1 MLKQKDIMDCLPLLA
16 SVLGNQYGV
25 TVEIGGSEAY
35 TDGKTIHLPALPLDS
50 EPELITMIKG
60 YCDHESAHIRETD
73 FEILRKANLTPFQ
86 HNLFNILE
94 DWRVE
99 ERLSARYPGCR
110 ENFRHLIQKLF
121 GTQKAGDTN
130 PAFSILNTILL
141 TVRSWSVDAII
152 PRRESVAKTMERHY
166 PGLRKALD
174 GILDRVRDSCKD
186 TEECIRYAMELEQA
200 ILVWSLEQKSIT
212 EPEKEDSGAAQDE
225 SVASSNAS
233 LDALEKAVGALSSD
247 ELPRGFGESL
257 AERIELNSPRDR
269 QKQLR
274 VAVTGKKRLAE
285 LPLGQRSRI
294 ERQTAGLGFR
304 LQGLMQAQKWLP
316 TMPGVRG
323 RFSSSLCYRLA
334 VGNPSVFVK
343 NGFKESPDT
352 AVHILLDSS
361 GSMTDSGLMLA
372 NAVCYAVGKAL
383 QGIAGINLGIT
394 AFPGGRVNG
403 NKTTV
408 APVLRHGEKLSNR
421 FPETAYGLT
430 PLAEALWWVIQQM
443 CLLRENRKII
453 LIITDGEPD
462 SIPTAQETFK
472 QAQKKGFEC
481 YGLGI
486 MCSSI
491 ATLLPHASRVI
502 ETLPQ
507 LAPALFELL
516 EGALRRNA

>member
-50 EPELITMIKG
+50 EPALITMIKG

-73 FEILRKANLTPFQ
+73 FEILRKANVTPFQ

-110 ENFRHLIQKLF
+110 ENFRYLIQKLF

-141 TVRSWSVDAII
+141 TVRSWSVDTII

-174 GILDRVRDSCKD
+174 GILDRVKDSCKG
-186 TEECIRYAMELEQA
+186 TEECIRYALELEQA
-200 ILVWSLEQKSIT
+200 ILQWYSERA
-212 EPEKEDSGAAQDE
+212 DAQQRRKDTLDTAK
-225 SVASSNAS
+225 VS
-233 LDALEKAVGALSSD
+233 LDALTSMLNASSSD
-247 ELPRGFGESL
+247 ELPKGVGESL

-274 VAVTGKKRLAE
+274 VAVMGKKRLAE
-285 LPLGQRSRI
+285 LPPEQRSRI

-316 TMPGVRG
+316 VMPGVRG
-323 RFSSSLCYRLA
+323 RFSSSLCHRLA
-334 VGNPSVFVK
+334 VGNPRVFVK

-361 GSMTDSGLMLA
+361 GSMNDSGIMLA

-383 QGIAGINLGIT
+383 QGILGVNLGIT
-394 AFPGGRVNG
+394 AFPGVNAAKRG
-403 NKTTV
+403 ATV
-408 APVLRHGEKLSNR
+408 VPVLRHGEKLTTR
-421 FPETAYGLT
+421 FPEIAYGMT
-430 PLAEALWWVIQQM
+430 PMAESLWWVMQQM
-443 CLLRENRKII
+443 CCLRENRKII

-462 SIPTAQETFK
+462 SIPAAQEAFK

-491 ATLLPHASRVI
+491 ATLLPHTSRVI

-507 LAPALFELL
+507 LAPALFKLL

>member
-1 MLKQKDIMDCLPLLA
+1 MLKQKDIMECLPLLA

-35 TDGKTIHLPALPLDS
+35 TDGKTIHLPALPLDF
-50 EPELITMIKG
+50 EPELIIMIRG
-60 YCDHESAHIRETD
+60 FTDHESAHIRETD
-73 FEILRKANLTPFQ
+73 FETLRKANLTPFQ

-94 DWRVE
+94 DWRIE

-141 TVRSWSVDAII
+141 TVRSWSVNAII

-186 TEECIRYAMELEQA
+186 TEECIRYALELEQA
-200 ILVWSLEQKSIT
+200 TLAWSLEQKSIT

-233 LDALEKAVGALSSD
+233 LDSLEKAVGALSSD

-257 AERIELNSPRDR
+257 AERIELDSPKDR

-274 VAVTGKKRLAE
+274 VAVTGQKRFAE
-285 LPLGQRSRI
+285 LPPGQVSRI

-316 TMPGVRG
+316 VMPGVRG
-323 RFSSSLCYRLA
+323 RFSSSLCHRMS
-334 VGNPSVFVK
+334 VGNPRCLREERF
-343 NGFKESPDT
+343 P
-352 AVHILLDSS
+352 
-361 GSMTDSGLMLA
+361 
-372 NAVCYAVGKAL
+372 
-383 QGIAGINLGIT
+383 GIAGYGGSHSLGQQRFHDGLRPHVRECRVLCRGKGSSGHI
-394 AFPGGRVNG
+394 GRKSGHYGVSRRKQGETRG
-403 NKTTV
+403 N
-408 APVLRHGEKLSNR
+408 APVLRHGEKLTAR
-421 FPETAYGLT
+421 FPEIAYGMT
-430 PLAEALWWVIQQM
+430 PMAESLWWVMQQM

-462 SIPTAQETFK
+462 SIPAAQEAFK

-491 ATLLPHASRVI
+491 ATLLPHTSRVI

-507 LAPALFELL
+507 LAPALFGLL
-516 EGALRRNA
+516 EGVLRRNA